1 MPVFLSESKWD
12 FDEQRWQGLLISEPW
27 ERFLPTS
34 LVLPWNQFFTALW
47 FSSKYIPGV
56 HSSSITRGH
65 RVPSKHHPCGC
76 GSLHLFFAE
85 LWNGLQSLELNRVSC
100 ITNAHLFPS
109 ANFREHLCLLLA
121 WLATMKPNKVGLGR
135 TSWDHLI
142 HYPFPKAYRVN
153 NGTASL
159 QTPAARLWKF
169 GFS

>member
-1 MPVFLSESKWD
+1 M
-12 FDEQRWQGLLISEPW
+12 
-27 ERFLPTS
+27 RFWWAALARSAHFRTLGEVSPYQPCPALKSILYS
-34 LVLPWNQFFTALW
+34 LVIFL
-47 FSSKYIPGV
+47 KV
-56 HSSSITRGH
+56 HSRGTFQQHHRGH

-109 ANFREHLCLLLA
+109 AHFREYLCLLLA
-121 WLATMKPNKVGLGR
+121 CLATMKPNKVGLGQ